1 MSTVQLFADLL
12 RRLPRPVRQAI
23 YTVWTLLGAVL
34 AAWQYFNWS
43 DIGSLSVTEALQAY
57 ALLSPALGTLAA
69 VNSAKPR
76 ETELVD
82 FGEDEGDLSSF
93 DPVTDPDDVFV

>member
-1 MSTVQLFADLL
+1 MSALQLIADLL

-43 DIGSLSVTEALQAY
+43 DIGSLSVTDALQAY
-57 ALLSPALGTLAA
+57 AFLSPVLGTLAA

-76 ETELVD
+76 ETEMVD
-82 FGEDEGDLSSF
+82 FGEDEGDLPSF
-93 DPVTDPDDVFV
+93 DPLTEPDEVFV